1 MPEIKKQFT
10 GGKMNKDLDERLV
23 PNGEYRD
30 AMNIQVSTSEG
41 SHVGAVQNI
50 LGNKRLDE
58 AGCNTS
64 YLPTNAFTVGSVS
77 DEKNDAFYWLVSGYA
92 SDSVANFSN
101 WGGVNTIADYIVR
114 YGSAKFS
121 QNLTAPV
128 PGCDP
133 VFVDKY
139 AFSTPTTSTANSNF
153 LTGIPI
159 DIVSELGAGWSVA
172 GVTPNGGTSPSSAI
186 LYSSITSV
194 GFPVDYGFSQQASTS
209 SLYLSDVGSQGSA
222 NGGGFMI
229 PMLSLFS
236 GGWAVQSTNVVYV
249 SSQVNTTGMLG
260 AEITILPG
268 PTPLLPANTTITA
281 ITSTTLTVPASFG
294 GQIISVKKLDLSN
307 NLLGGVIANQ
317 NSSAVSQLSSGN
329 AIYSHSSSG
338 VNIDGVIKVIT
349 STSASNGM
357 LQFNI
362 SDLDTSSLAIGDLV
376 TLNGVQGCIG
386 EIYPYYTPFSPG
398 PGQKPVPNNSIV
410 IYECGTQNIIY
421 PLHAGTGPGQ
431 LDSGDVIFN
440 DNITIELETPLDLSS
455 GLFTSLFF
463 KGPRTLNF
471 EHNQLITGINIVD
484 DMLFWT
490 DNATEPK
497 KINITRSIQGTSPS
511 GDQHTKLVN
520 TSQGYGGWYVPSA
533 KTPIPAREEHITVIK
548 KAPDNPPT
556 ITPETSI
563 RQDGVDGLAENVTFA
578 DVTTGLM
585 LSQGDTTTITIS
597 STVSAAPPPII
608 IGDILFLK
616 STNTLNLLPPEDYEV
631 RARVIAVT
639 VSGASVIVDVTLV
652 SISPLTPLIASDF
665 RVAVSEEGY
674 DLFSRKFPRFAYR
687 YKYEDGEYSSIGP
700 YSDVVFLPGDFRYHP
715 TEAYNKGM
723 VNNLKSLTLK
733 DFVPTNIPEDVV
745 QVDLLF
751 RDETSSKIYAVKN
764 IPATDAIWTREGS
777 FPGSFGSYEV
787 STENI
792 YANLPT
798 NQGLRPW
805 DNVPRLSLGQEVAG
819 SRLIYANYLQGYDL
833 EVSPSITAS
842 VEIRNLADGGFVGQR
857 SVKSLRTYDVGIVY
871 GDKYGR
877 ETPVFTNKEAS
888 IILPKANA
896 DLASAIKA
904 EVDTQHPSWAKY
916 YKFFVKETS
925 NEYYNLAL
933 GRTYDAEDGNIWL
946 AFPSVDRNK
955 VDEDTYLILKKGV
968 DKNEV
973 VSEKARYKIVAIE
986 NEAPDYIK
994 TIYTTI
1000 AKPVSWP
1007 GVGTDS
1013 VFGGAGLGNT
1023 NKAPTPGA
1031 VSFYIDYNRW
1041 VGDTSNTNEFGMPDL
1056 LEQYQEIG
1064 SDELFV
1070 NFVRT
1075 INGAAVKSKY
1085 YLVTNVVV
1093 RDTNNPAVGTS
1104 QKVYEVFVSKPFLSS
1119 ESWIGEIGVDAK
1131 ARPVFYKSV
1140 IKNKPEFDGRFFV
1153 KIENDPTA
1161 TASLTPV
1168 VVEDTDWRVTA
1179 SAPLYYLRDKLAK
1192 DWALNIGTT
1201 VGPTVP
1207 GVGGTTTGRNTTA
1220 GENGWTEMLKFGGDE
1235 ILGRWFIDQVSFCG
1249 WHRGGTGITSAV
1261 TDNDMVDLDSNQT
1274 YLKSNG
1280 DSTNSSYGTGK
1291 SRGNHFQN
1299 GIASWSDASVV
1310 EGAGSSGPNNVGIK
1324 RIMTLSY
1331 SGINPSL
1338 TVDATATTIN
1348 ETKNWKVGDDENSYE
1363 AQEKE
1368 FVSQIKPGSKFR
1380 MAATP
1385 ELTYTIWKVET
1396 EYLYNHRA
1404 NLPSPYHGS
1413 YRYHGNQDWSKQN
1426 WVADNTDR
1434 INKRAAWHIHYT
1446 IDSDIIA
1453 DDLKTNTAITGITNA
1468 FTTSNLQFIEEY
1480 DQDRVEPISQFPAIF
1495 ETEPKEDVDLDIY
1508 YEASGKIPTSLK
1520 DGDGSQL
1527 VPIGSTMN
1535 IPPSVT
1541 ASFEDGVTVAGWG
1554 SPDMNGNYKDNIVL
1568 ISPRISYAEYLLLA
1582 PLNPLTDI
1590 IFSFKTPFGGVSY
1603 VKFVNVIYEL
1613 GTGSPPTLEV
1623 TGFEVEAISKVGLSW
1638 FNCWSFGNGVE
1649 SNRIGDTYNKPYLT
1663 NGATA
1668 STTLDKKYGEEKRSY
1683 GLIYSGLYNSVSGV
1697 NDLNQFIAAEK
1708 ITKDIN
1714 PIHGSIQKLFARDSD
1729 LLALCEDKCLKILVQ
1744 KDALFNA
1751 DGNSQ
1756 LLAREGVLGQAVPFS
1771 GEYGISKNPESFASE
1786 SYRAYFTDK
1795 VRGSVMRLSMD
1806 GLTSIS
1812 DHGMKDYFRD
1822 NLKLS
1827 NKLIGS
1833 YDDRK
1838 SEYNI
1843 TIEDIQK
1850 TVSFREDVR
1859 GWVSFKSFVA
1869 ENAIS
1874 CANEYYT
1881 FVKGKPWRHHV
1892 ESVNRN
1898 TFHEQGF
1905 TNSSLTVLM
1914 NDVPGSIKSF
1924 KTVNYEG
1931 SQTKVSRSL
1940 DANGFIVEDGEY
1952 FNLFPM
1958 DGWFVESAF
1967 TDLEKGGV
1975 NNFIEKEGKW
1985 FGFINGDN
1993 VVSNFSGT
2001 TTSSFDTEDFSIQ
2014 GIGMVSGGVAI
2025 IEVYGCMNPIAFNF
2039 NPNATID
2046 NNSCVLPVYGCTDPI
2061 AQNYNSGADTDD
2073 GSCIYPGCTDSAAI
2087 NYDPTATVDDGSCI
2101 ATIYGCTDSTAFNY
2115 YAGANVNQVSAVD
2128 TSDPCEAYSY
2138 GCMNALAS
2146 NYSLAYNTPC
2156 TDTGGGNGG
2165 TAPGDNN
2172 ICCVIPVVTVLGCTD
2187 GTGGGNSIYN
2197 SSYGVNVWP
2206 WNGGAQTQM
2215 PGQNYDPSANTDDGS
2230 CQYCSDPLA
2239 DNYDGATDPY
2249 TTDCIFCTSPAD
2261 MAVTAGATT
2270 TTEIGLNYSWHTL
2283 NTNGIGYYFGAG
2295 YTVSMTVTETS
2306 SGTQV
2311 YSGPQPGVTEVGANA
2326 SFIQNNLLPGTE
2338 YTFEF
2343 TYNCNNTTSNTVVTI
2358 NASTLD
2364 ISGCT
2369 DNDGLN
2375 ASGFYPNQTHGAC
2388 NYDPTATV
2396 DDGSCNFTS
2405 CEGCMDT
2412 AADNFDGTALFDDG
2426 SCTYTV
2432 IGCMD
2437 DTQLTTTCGGVTYYQ
2452 FSNYNPL
2459 ATVTGICIAEVEG
2472 CTANCSSNY
2481 DPAATI
2487 DDDCCLPGPCPGIS
2501 HTITSSGSIDVKYN
2515 LWAFGSPS
2523 CYPNS
2528 NTGSAG
2534 SFTPTWGNVFLEV
2547 KNDQGAVISNSNYA
2561 PGSTTGVQLFT
2572 TLISNS
2578 AVLGRKAWVSLTN
2591 SGLLNAQGSTFITI
2605 DLTAASIDGNCTI
2618 TEPTATYTMGCE
2630 DPTATNQGSYDITD
2644 NTQCTYPPIIGCTDD
2659 TPGIGG
2665 NTYWASNYDPTANEA
2680 CTDMLGT
2687 NQTGVLGTDDNVCCD
2702 YVGVPSVNFNPQ
2714 NTPNVGGR
2722 MNQIYFKQNG
2732 AAYQTAEFF
2741 GPVYVNEPLHGDL
2754 NGATS
2759 FNTAMHVLGDTA
2771 DTLYATILAGQVPLS
2786 TTNGLTIDSGNSTH
2800 MPNKQCLFINPSP
2813 GSTCDI
2819 NGYGAGLDEAGD
2831 LFLRYTVRFSAV
2843 LNNNISR
2850 NNLIEYD
2857 AVVGISS
2864 NDLTLHEKYTVGC
2877 KYDPNGIYGTS
2888 FDATVDLHSPSYCI
2902 IPPVTGC
2909 TDNGTQLNGAG
2920 VVNNLHPASPGG
2932 SINYN
2937 SLANVDD
2944 DPSCCTHCK
2953 DVARLTIN
2961 TSPPNYAASGN
2972 FVTQFEFNFAEVCE
2986 AESFTLQVKAGT
2998 AANWEDLSLILP
3010 TGNGNTIQ
3018 SQIHV
3023 VNFTAAL
3030 PGGSYAA
3037 AANNGSGLELNLE
3050 HRFRLRANC
3059 TDSSVSTNWTAT
3071 VNWNGVA

>member
-1 MPEIKKQFT
+1 MPEIKNQFT
-10 GGKMNKDLDERLV
+10 GGKMNKDLDERLI
-23 PNGEYRD
+23 PKGEYRD

-41 SHVGAVQNI
+41 SDVGAVQNI
-50 LGNKRLDE
+50 LGNKRLNE
-58 AGCNTS
+58 SGCNTS

-92 SDSVANFSN
+92 SDSTTNFSN
-101 WGGVNTIADYIVR
+101 WGAVNTIADYIVR
-114 YGSAKFS
+114 YGGAKFS
-121 QNLTAPV
+121 QNLAPPV

-139 AFSTPTTSTANSNF
+139 AFSTPTTSTTNSNF

-159 DIVSELGAGWSVA
+159 DIVSELGAGWGVA
-172 GVTPNGGTSPSSAI
+172 GVMSDGTTSPSSAI

-194 GFPVDYGFSQQASTS
+194 GFPVNYGFSQQASIS
-209 SLYLSDVGSQGSA
+209 SVYLSNVGSQGNA

-229 PMLSLFS
+229 PMSPIFG
-236 GGWAVQSTNVVYV
+236 GGWAVQASNVVYV
-249 SSQVNTTGMLG
+249 SSQVNTTAMLG
-260 AEITILPG
+260 AEITILPNA
-268 PTPLLPANTTITA
+268 TPLLPSGTTITG
-281 ITSTTLTVPASFG
+281 ITSTTLTVPNSFG

-317 NSSAVSQLSSGN
+317 NTNAVSVLANGN
-329 AIYSHSSSG
+329 AIYSYSSSG
-338 VNIDGVIKVIT
+338 VDINGFIGAIT
-349 STSASNGM
+349 STSVSDGTLA
-357 LQFNI
+357 FNI
-362 SDLDTSSLAIGDLV
+362 SDFDTSSLTIGDLV

-386 EIYPYYTPFSPG
+386 VIYPYYVPYSPAA
-398 PGQKPVPNNSIV
+398 GQELPPNNAIT
-410 IYECGTQNIIY
+410 IFECGTTNIIY
-421 PLHAGTGPGQ
+421 PLNAGTGPGQ
-431 LDSGDVIFN
+431 LDSGDVVFN
-440 DNITIELETPLDLSS
+440 NNISIELETPLDLSS

-511 GDQHTKLVN
+511 GDQHTKLIN

-548 KAPDNPPT
+548 KSPDNPPT
-556 ITPETSI
+556 IIPKTSI
-563 RQDGVDGLAENVTFA
+563 RQDQVSGLATGVVFA
-578 DVTTGLM
+578 DSSTGLM
-585 LSQGDTTTITIS
+585 LSQGDTITITIS
-597 STVSAAPPPII
+597 STINADPPSII
-608 IGDILFLK
+608 IGDILFLQ
-616 STNTLNLLPPEDYEV
+616 SDNILGLVPPENYEV
-631 RARVIAVT
+631 RVRVDAVT
-639 VSGASVIVDVTLV
+639 VSGSSVIVDVTLV
-652 SISPLTPLIASDF
+652 SISPSTPTIASDF

-700 YSDVVFLPGDFRYHP
+700 YSDVVFLPGHFRYHP

-751 RDETSSKIYAVKN
+751 RDETSANIYAIKN
-764 IPATDAIWTREGS
+764 IAATDAIWTSEGS
-777 FPGSFGSYEV
+777 FPGSLGSYEV

-792 YANLPT
+792 YANLPA

-819 SRLIYANYLQGYDL
+819 SRLIYANYLQGYEL

-842 VEIRNLADGGFVGQR
+842 VEIRSLADGGFVGQR

-896 DLASAIKA
+896 DLASSIKV

-994 TIYTTI
+994 TTYTTI

-1007 GVGTDS
+1007 SVGTNA
-1013 VFGGAGLGNT
+1013 VFGGAGAGNT

-1031 VSFYIDYNRW
+1031 LSFYIEHDRW
-1041 VGDTSNTNEFGMPDL
+1041 VEDASNTNRFGMPDL
-1056 LEQYQEIG
+1056 LEQYQQIG
-1064 SDELFV
+1064 SEEMFV

-1075 INGAAVKSKY
+1075 INGVAVKSKY
-1085 YLVTNVVV
+1085 YLVTNVVIHAAGMAQS
-1093 RDTNNPAVGTS
+1093 TGL
-1104 QKVYEVFVSKPFLSS
+1104 KVYEVFVSKPFLAS
-1119 ESWIGEIGVDAK
+1119 ESWIGETVNA
-1131 ARPVFYKSV
+1131 ATRPVFYKAV

-1153 KIENDPTA
+1153 KIENDLTA
-1161 TASLTPV
+1161 TTNLTPA

-1179 SAPLYYLRDKLAK
+1179 SAPLYYLRDSGATNWTY
-1192 DWALNIGTT
+1192 DSNNS
-1201 VGPTVP
+1201 
-1207 GVGGTTTGRNTTA
+1207 GVGTDETTGRFTTKTE
-1220 GENGWTEMLKFGGDE
+1220 GEWKNMLKFGGTTVV
-1235 ILGRWFIDQVSFCG
+1235 GRWFIDQVSYCG
-1249 WHRGGTGITSAV
+1249 TQGSSTGVFSAT
-1261 TDNDMVDLDSNQT
+1261 TDNSMVDFNSPQT
-1274 YLKSNG
+1274 YLTKPNFWG
-1280 DSTNSSYGTGK
+1280 AVDSTAGTSIHNSGTGK
-1291 SRGNHFQN
+1291 SRGLHFQN
-1299 GIASWSDASVV
+1299 GIASWSNAQVV
-1310 EGAGSSGPNNVGIK
+1310 EGAGSSGPNNVGID

-1331 SGINPSL
+1331 SALNPSGMGG
-1338 TVDATATTIN
+1338 A
-1348 ETKNWKVGDDENSYE
+1348 WKVGDDANSYT
-1363 AQEKE
+1363 AHEKQ
-1368 FVSQIKPGSKFR
+1368 FVSQIKAGSKFR
-1380 MAATP
+1380 MADTP
-1385 ELTYTIWKVET
+1385 GLTYTIWKVET
-1396 EYLYNHRA
+1396 EKLYNHRA
-1404 NLPSPYHGS
+1404 GLPSPYHGS
-1413 YRYHGNQDWSKQN
+1413 YLYHGNSDWSKQK
-1426 WVADNTDR
+1426 WIFDNTNN

-1446 IDSDIIA
+1446 IDSDVIA
-1453 DDLKTNTAITGITNA
+1453 DDLKTNTAITGTDA

-1527 VPIGSTMN
+1527 IPIGSTMN
-1535 IPPSVT
+1535 IPPSVI
-1541 ASFEDGVTVAGWG
+1541 ASFEDGITVTGWG
-1554 SPDMNGNYKDNIVL
+1554 GSDMNGNYKDNIVL
-1568 ISPRISYAEYLLLA
+1568 ISPRISFAEYLLLA

-1603 VKFVNVIYEL
+1603 VKFVGVIYEL
-1613 GTGSPPTLEV
+1613 GATLEV

-1683 GLIYSGLYNSVSGV
+1683 GLIYSGLYNSISGV

-1729 LLALCEDKCLKILVQ
+1729 LLTLCEDKCLKILVQ

-1806 GLTSIS
+1806 GLTPIS

-1838 SEYNI
+1838 DEYNI
-1843 TIEDIQK
+1843 TIKDIQK

-1892 ESVNRN
+1892 ESVDRN
-1898 TFHEQGF
+1898 TFHEHGF

-1914 NDVPGSIKSF
+1914 NDMPGSIKSF

-1931 SQTKVSRSL
+1931 SQTRVSRSL
-1940 DANGFIVEDGEY
+1940 DANGFIIEDGEY
-1952 FNLFPM
+1952 FNLFPEK
-1958 DGWFVESAF
+1958 GWFVESAF

-1975 NNFIEKEGKW
+1975 NNFIKKEGKW

-2046 NNSCVLPVYGCTDPI
+2046 NNSCILPIFGCIDPS

-2073 GSCIYPGCTDSAAI
+2073 GSCLYPGCTDSAAI
-2087 NYDPTATVDDGSCI
+2087 NFDTTANIDDGSCI
-2101 ATIYGCTDSTAFNY
+2101 ATIYGCTDPTAFNY

-2128 TSDPCEAYSY
+2128 PSDPCEAYSY

-2146 NYSLAYNTPC
+2146 NYSLMWNTPC
-2156 TDTGGGNGG
+2156 TDAGGGNGG

-2187 GTGGGNSIYN
+2187 CTGGVPNWTGD
-2197 SSYGVNVWP
+2197 WP
-2206 WNGGAQTQM
+2206 SPAPG
-2215 PGQNYDPSANTDDGS
+2215 GQNCDPLANTDDGS
-2230 CQYCSDPLA
+2230 CVYCSDSLA
-2239 DNYDGATDPY
+2239 DNYDGATPIYDY
-2249 TTDCIFCTSPAD
+2249 GCFFCTSPDEVLPIIPDITATAIGMEFD
-2261 MAVTAGATT
+2261 MFTQNTPQYGGYGPNVGYPVGVTGTP
-2270 TTEIGLNYSWHTL
+2270 W
-2283 NTNGIGYYFGAG
+2283 
-2295 YTVSMTVTETS
+2295 MTVTETATNTVVYVGFPPQGTGATTGTNPDNS
-2306 SGTQV
+2306 SQTFWM
-2311 YSGPQPGVTEVGANA
+2311 
-2326 SFIQNNLLPGTE
+2326 SFIQTGLSPGTE
-2338 YTFEF
+2338 YNFSFEF
-2343 TYNCNNTTSNTVVTI
+2343 QCNNSFSPLVIDITL
-2358 NASTLD
+2358 STLD
-2364 ISGCT
+2364 IYGCT
-2369 DNDGLN
+2369 DIDGSN
-2375 ASGFYPNQTHGAC
+2375 ASGLYPNQTHGAC
-2388 NYDPTATV
+2388 NYNPLATL
-2396 DDGSCNFTS
+2396 DDNTCEFTS
-2405 CEGCMDT
+2405 CEGCTDPS
-2412 AADNFDGTALFDDG
+2412 ADNYLATALFDDG
-2426 SCTYTV
+2426 SCTFSI

-2437 DTQLTTTCGGVTYYQ
+2437 GTQLATACGNVTYYKY
-2452 FSNYNPL
+2452 SNYNINN
-2459 ATVTGICIAEVEG
+2459 TVAGTCVPNVEG
-2472 CTANCSSNY
+2472 CTAACSSNY
-2481 DPAATI
+2481 NPNATI

-2515 LWAFGSPS
+2515 LWANGSPS

-2547 KNDQGAVISNSNYA
+2547 KDDQGLVISNSNYA
-2561 PGSTTGVQLFT
+2561 PGGTNTGVQLFT
-2572 TLISNS
+2572 TVISNL

-2591 SGLLNAQGSTFITI
+2591 SGLLNAQGNTFITI
-2605 DLTAASIDGNCTI
+2605 DLSYASIDGNCSI

-2630 DPTATNQGSYDITD
+2630 DPAATNQGSYHITD
-2644 NTQCTYPPIIGCTDD
+2644 NTQCTYSPIVGCTDD

-2665 NTYWASNYDPTANEA
+2665 NTYWASNYSVSNTVA
-2680 CTDMLGT
+2680 CTEINGGNLTGT
-2687 NQTGVLGTDDNVCCD
+2687 VGVDDNICCT
-2702 YVGVPSVNFNPQ
+2702 YPGTPSVEFNPQ
-2714 NTPNVGGR
+2714 NTASGSNAGGKIT
-2722 MNQIYFKQNG
+2722 QIYFRQNG
-2732 AAYQTAEFF
+2732 GAYQTAEFF
-2741 GPVYVNEPLHGDL
+2741 GPVYVNEHLHGDL
-2754 NGATS
+2754 TGAFS
-2759 FNTAMHVLGDTA
+2759 NNTAMYVLGDPTG
-2771 DTLYATILAGQVPLS
+2771 TPYATILAGQVTLS
-2786 TTNGLTIDSGNSTH
+2786 TTNNLTVDSGNSTYI
-2800 MPNKQCLFINPSP
+2800 PNKECLVINPSL
-2813 GSTCDI
+2813 GSTCAN
-2819 NGYGAGLDEAGD
+2819 NGYGAGLDEVGD
-2831 LFLRYTVRFSAV
+2831 LHLRYTVRFRAV
-2843 LNNNISR
+2843 LNNNISQ

-2864 NDLTLHEKYTVGC
+2864 NDLSQHEIYTVGC
-2877 KYDPNGIYGTS
+2877 KYDPNGIYGSTWLPN
-2888 FDATVDLHSPSYCI
+2888 VDLHSPSYCI
-2902 IPPVTGC
+2902 IPLVVGC
-2909 TDNGTQLNGAG
+2909 TDNGTQINGAG
-2920 VVNNLHPASPGG
+2920 VVNDLHPTSIYPPPGASL
-2932 SINYN
+2932 NYDP
-2937 SLANVDD
+2937 LANVAADRD
-2944 DPSCCTHCK
+2944 CCTHCEE
-2953 DVARLTIN
+2953 VGNVTLVPIPSSTIFVESAKIIF
-2961 TSPPNYAASGN
+2961 THRCGATKYEIEVMSDSGAWDSIATVYQPPNPSFN
-2972 FVTQFEFNFAEVCE
+2972 QSTQQTISLTGSAVYSSLGQGLTQNIEYDFRVKTVC
-2986 AESFTLQVKAGT
+2986 T
-2998 AANWEDLSLILP
+2998 
-3010 TGNGNTIQ
+3010 
-3018 SQIHV
+3018 
-3023 VNFTAAL
+3023 
-3030 PGGSYAA
+3030 
-3037 AANNGSGLELNLE
+3037 NGS
-3050 HRFRLRANC
+3050 
-3059 TDSSVSTNWTAT
+3059 DSTTSVPGTPWSY
-3071 VNWNGVA
+3071 VSWNAIN